1 MNLHV
6 ECHLLTP
13 EFDRDVREKGKLHPL
28 ADLVTRGSR
37 LSECWLWRTV
47 SLKQKT
53 FLRKK
58 SCSAGIEQSW
68 AEPLSQVTKMKKAD
82 CGMLLWD
89 IRVNELF
96 QILILGSKDSFIP
109 SITGNAESDSLQLP
123 TGFHSDDFI
132 VLHPWIQP
140 TSDGKYRAEEKAKF
154 AFALHAEHSAESE
167 NEVMCSIPCCSLQLF
182 PSSSVSLQHS
192 LCSSTVCCLS

>member
-58 SCSAGIEQSW
+58 SCSAGIE
-68 AEPLSQVTKMKKAD
+68 
-82 CGMLLWD
+82 
-89 IRVNELF
+89 
-96 QILILGSKDSFIP
+96 ILGSKDSFIP

-192 LCSSTVCCLS
+192 LWDTWHCLETFLAVTPCRRRDTTVI